1 MDYFDLDYLS
11 SFFDEEPKPKIL
23 DITQY
28 DDCFKLPINYIEGKK
43 ELSSNIYTDLEL
55 LNSTDSSN
63 CLYDYL
69 FENDNILGKQLL
81 KEWSKYY
88 TTNKSFLKD
97 SQQLYN
103 SLKIDEVNSNETTK
117 ETFNNYIK
125 LLNDNNFKSNFDY
138 IEWKY
143 LDFLNY
149 NTYVLQT
156 LSFYNMSSPVL
167 SLITPIIMLIVPF
180 LLLKLQGITISAKE
194 YSILLEK
201 IINDALIGKMMRL
214 HTMPL
219 QQAMYTICSFGFYI
233 FQLYQNV
240 NHCYRFNNNLYNV
253 NDTLITIREY
263 NNITIQNMEY
273 IVKKTENLKTYS
285 KFSNILLEKLL
296 LLKELNNDLKFIQP
310 YEFNPYKLIDIG
322 YVLQLFYRLFRNNET
337 IEVMIYSFGFNGY
350 ISNIIDIKTNISN
363 KYINKCKFN
372 NKKTSFV
379 KAYYAPLKQRKC
391 IKNTY
396 KLDKNMLITG
406 PNAAGKT
413 TLLKTTLFNLILAQ
427 QIGYGFFDKSNICI
441 YDYFHCY
448 LNIPDTSGRDSLF
461 QAEARRCKE
470 ILDIIKNKNSEKH
483 FCIFDELYSGTN
495 PYEAVASAYSY
506 ILYLIKNNKN
516 FKFMITTHYLELCK
530 KLNEKVKNNHMEVK
544 KQNDSFYYTY
554 LVKDGMSSVKG
565 GLKVLRD
572 LNYPDTIIK
581 NAETILDK
589 L

>member
-285 KFSNILLEKLL
+285 NFSDILLEKLL

-337 IEVMIYSFGFNGY
+337 IQVMIYSFGFNGY

-379 KAYYAPLKQRKC
+379 KAYYAPLKKRKC

-572 LNYPDTIIK
+572 LNYPDNIIK
-581 NAETILDK
+581 NAENILDK

>member
-572 LNYPDTIIK
+572 LNYPDNIIK
-581 NAETILDK
+581 NAENILDK